1 MTKHYSKVK
10 RSLVLLGLVGTM
22 FLGTFTLTG
31 CSIKDLEEAQDR
43 IDNSVVSHVLNSDAI
58 QAEEKALFSK
68 FTFLCADVEH
78 ADNAQYSID
87 INGISTYADSKENA
101 YTTFNYLV
109 NSSYFENEENTKSE
123 AAIIN
128 TLASIVEN
136 ENYNSYSISN
146 VRNLDS
152 LNKAMGEATESP
164 LNGFRTNN
172 NFLYGVTN
180 VQLSPEEGV
189 ASFSTKELTK
199 FSRTRTETTIGII
212 GYFDGKP
219 KMGPV
224 TRTVTDYESFFIDN
238 NVYVKLTPEE
248 MERAKT
254 DESIVFEKFA
264 EYVKEDKTD
273 KYIIQQTNITD
284 QKQYDAN
291 MKDHISFRDID
302 KGK

>member
-1 MTKHYSKVK
+1 MAKHYSKV
-10 RSLVLLGLVGTM
+10 RQSLLILGLVGTV

-31 CSIKDLEEAQDR
+31 CSMKDLEEAQDK
-43 IDNSVVSHVLNSDAI
+43 IDHSITHILNSENI
-58 QAEEKALFSK
+58 QEDEKALFSK
-68 FTFLCADVEH
+68 FTFLCADVEK
-78 ADNAQYSID
+78 ADGAQYSID
-87 INGISTYADSKENA
+87 INGIAKYDNSDQKA

-109 NSSYFENEENTKSE
+109 SDSYFANEENTKNE

-128 TLASIVEN
+128 TLADIVEN

-146 VRNLDS
+146 VKNLDA
-152 LNKAMGEATESP
+152 LNDAMGKATESP
-164 LNGFRTNN
+164 LDGYRTNN

-199 FSRTRTETTIGII
+199 FSRTRTEVTYGII

-219 KMGPV
+219 KYGPV

-248 MERAKT
+248 MEQAKT
-254 DESIVFEKFA
+254 NESIVFEKFA
-264 EYVKEDKTD
+264 EYVKEGKTD
-273 KYIIQQTNITD
+273 KFVIQQTNITD